1 MIYTGSYKNCKSGN
15 LISISGDRGKKVGFT
30 GKALPAFAP
39 KLSFWKVWESNIG
52 KIDEYENT
60 RYYIEEYYK
69 HVLVNLDI
77 LGLLSNE
84 DNPVLLCYEDS
95 SEFCHRHVLA
105 EYIELKYGIKVQ
117 EVMIDEKGNKIP
129 LERPSYIRDILL
141 DVIDLEDLQMHGCF
155 NCEHGLSSD
164 EIDDAINSNPEYSKM
179 TYEDAE
185 NAIGICELMPYGN
198 PVQEDCQCEYYYPN
212 EECLR
217 YCMRRKN
224 KEDKQ

>member
-1 MIYTGSYKNCKSGN
+1 MV
-15 LISISGDRGKKVGFT
+15 GK
-30 GKALPAFAP
+30 
-39 KLSFWKVWESNIG
+39 
-52 KIDEYENT
+52 
-60 RYYIEEYYK
+60 
-69 HVLVNLDI
+69 
-77 LGLLSNE
+77 
-84 DNPVLLCYEDS
+84 
-95 SEFCHRHVLA
+95 
-105 EYIELKYGIKVQ
+105 
-117 EVMIDEKGNKIP
+117 
-129 LERPSYIRDILL
+129 RDILL
-141 DVIDLEDLQMHGCF
+141 DVMDLEDLQMHGCF
-155 NCEHGLSSD
+155 NFEHGLSSD